1 MQTGR
6 NGCIVCKLLSVKEW
20 RASAGEKSL
29 RNKEGNKGRGREKKG
44 GQGANLEYYA
54 CRFVLSKVIKTG
66 TVHTP
71 LCIFRCTSLRLEHL
85 SSLEPF
91 YNMPVPR
98 VSYSKLRRRLQP
110 QDHTSLWS
118 GKHYITVVISV
129 RADRIDAL

>member
-29 RNKEGNKGRGREKKG
+29 RNKEGNKGWGIEKKG

-66 TVHTP
+66 TVHIATVHFQMYEP
-71 LCIFRCTSLRLEHL
+71 ATGASKQFGAILQHASAPGVLFQAP
-85 SSLEPF
+85 SSVAAAGP
-91 YNMPVPR
+91 YV
-98 VSYSKLRRRLQP
+98 
-110 QDHTSLWS
+110 
-118 GKHYITVVISV
+118 TVV
-129 RADRIDAL
+129 RKTLHHCCH